1 MHLDHAK
8 LTVRDGGVS
17 KTRKQDRLRTLPA
30 MHRLLNHPRAQKW
43 HLQFGKN
50 DVLAVLTS
58 TLDGIRQENND
69 EEVDDWID
77 RIFQEAELAFER
89 LALQRLQM
97 VINAT
102 GTVLHTNLGRAPLAK
117 EAVDAVIDVA
127 KGYSNV
133 EYNLLQGQRGH
144 RHDAVE
150 ALLCRLTGAEAALVV
165 NNNAAAVLLALSELA
180 SDRDVVISRGELI
193 EIGGSFRIPD
203 VMKMSGARLLEVGTT
218 NKTHE
223 RDYRDA
229 LEQGASVMLR
239 VHTSNFR
246 IEGFTQKPTLT
257 QLVAL
262 ARTYDVPLLEDLGS
276 GSLLDLQPYGIGDEP
291 TIAQSLQAGVD
302 VVMFS
307 GDKLLGGA
315 QAGILC
321 GKKVYLDRM
330 KQNPLMRA
338 LRVDKM
344 TLAALRATLSL
355 YLEPK
360 QAFARIPALALLTAS
375 PEHLLVRADSY
386 KNQLQEKLQRQIAQG
401 TMTVRVVPCV
411 SVVGGGTM
419 PTVEI
424 PSYALAISFR
434 SFGCEALLECLRR
447 QPLPIIARM
456 EQKEVICDV
465 RTVFTWQEEA
475 FIDGIARACLG
486 LAGESTP
493 DDVD

>member
-1 MHLDHAK
+1 M
-8 LTVRDGGVS
+8 
-17 KTRKQDRLRTLPA
+17 KQDRLRSIPA
-30 MHRLLNHPRAQKW
+30 MHRLLNHPRAQSW
-43 HLQFGKN
+43 LFTYGKP
-50 DVLAVLTS
+50 DVLAVFTQILNTFRQ
-58 TLDGIRQENND
+58 TNQDLMEDGIEQIFD
-69 EEVDDWID
+69 EATI
-77 RIFQEAELAFER
+77 IFEKI
-89 LALQRLQM
+89 ALQRLQM

-117 EAVDAVIDVA
+117 EAVEAVVEVA

-133 EYNLLQGQRGH
+133 EYSLWEGQRGH

-180 SDRDVVISRGELI
+180 NDCDVVISRGELI

-203 VMKMSGARLLEVGTT
+203 VMRMSGARLMEVGTT

-229 LEQGASVMLR
+229 LQRGASVMMR

-246 IEGFTQKPTLT
+246 IEGFTQKPSLA
-257 QLVAL
+257 QMVAL
-262 ARTYDVPLLEDLGS
+262 AKEYHVPFLEDLGS
-276 GSLLDLQPYGIGDEP
+276 GSLLDLQPFGIGDEP
-291 TIAQSLQAGVD
+291 TIAKSLEAGVD

-321 GKKVYLDRM
+321 GKKIYLDRM
-330 KQNPLMRA
+330 KQHPLLRA

-355 YLEPK
+355 YLDSK
-360 QAFARIPALALLTAS
+360 QALVKIPVLSLLTA
-375 PEHLLVRADSY
+375 PIQRIQERADALY
-386 KNQLQEKLQRQIAQG
+386 AQLRERLGQEDVTIR
-401 TMTVRVVPCV
+401 TVACT

-424 PSYALAISFR
+424 PSYAIALSMPSMSSELLLAS
-434 SFGCEALLECLRR
+434 LRK
-447 QPLPIIARM
+447 QATPIIARI

-465 RTVFTWQEEA
+465 RTVFTWQEDA
-475 FIDGIARACLG
+475 FIQGIERACHRL
-486 LAGESTP
+486 TR
-493 DDVD
+493 